1 MQKQNPEGLKC
12 FVYFNL
18 HRKVW
23 SIKALEGPN
32 KGRVIAHS
40 SMVEMSDCSFKV
52 SEAGRQRVLAE
63 KRKNVHAGVVGVVRT
78 IGENMDTLS
87 RSAMRREA
95 NWVRHGGH
103 PAYEPITY
111 NPYKFSTFVRR
122 STETPVTSARWA
134 LLDADTRTVGAAVG
148 AFQPDMFKSK

>member
-23 SIKALEGPN
+23 SIKALEGEH

-40 SMVEMSDCSFKV
+40 SMVEMSDCTFKV
-52 SEAGRQRVLAE
+52 SEAGRQRVLRD
-63 KRKNVHAGVVGVVRT
+63 KRKNVHAGIVGVVRI
-78 IGENMDTLS
+78 IGENMDPLS
-87 RSAMRREA
+87 RTAMRREA

-148 AFQPDMFKSK
+148 AFQPDMFQSK